1 MSLRKYDY
9 RRKLPHLQ
17 RDSKPLFVSFRTH
30 RSWILSPQL
39 RDIALECCLFQH
51 GKRIRLHAGVVMP
64 EHVHLL
70 LSALT
75 DANGESYSI
84 PEIMQNI
91 KSVSAHKI
99 NRAAERTGK
108 VWQVESFDHL
118 IRSSREF
125 DATIA
130 YIAENPVMRRLV
142 NKPSDYKWLCLE
154 REVFHW

>member
-1 MSLRKYDY
+1 M
-9 RRKLPHLQ
+9 
-17 RDSKPLFVSFRTH
+17 
-30 RSWILSPQL
+30 
-39 RDIALECCLFQH
+39 A
-51 GKRIRLHAGVVMP
+51 

-70 LSALT
+70 FSALK

-108 VWQVESFDHL
+108 VWQTESFDHV

-125 DATIA
+125 EAKVA

-142 NKPSDYKWLCLE
+142 DIASDYKWLWLDPE
-154 REVFHW
+154 DFYW